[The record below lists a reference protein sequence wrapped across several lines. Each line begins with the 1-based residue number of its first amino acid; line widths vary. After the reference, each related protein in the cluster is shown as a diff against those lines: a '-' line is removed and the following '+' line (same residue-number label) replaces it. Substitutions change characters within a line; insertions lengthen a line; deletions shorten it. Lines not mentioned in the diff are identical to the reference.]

1 MKVEAVGHP
10 VARSAAALAATV
22 RSSKPENTK
31 PQTLIEDTPDP
42 TPVPTDAVPPETGKT
57 DGDKSAGVLRLLEAG
72 HFEGVA
78 DVRLRINFFEELS
91 ARASAAAAPAV
102 RTDAA
107 ELIETMNTRI
117 NELVTP
123 LATDEAAQAA
133 VDELRGQF
141 DAAVQTAA
149 EQFASDEGVNKD
161 SLVMAVQSA
170 FDTFVQGLRD
180 LLTPP
185 PPPAEGEAPP
195 EPPPVVDGGTPAEPP
210 STEVPPSAAEM
221 PPVADSPTDP
231 TAEPLPI
238 GEGEAPAEPPAT
250 SPLDDALASLTTV
263 FDELLSGL
271 GDSIATA
278 LRLPD
283 PSPPS
288 GNGSA
293 YEKFLAMYNSL
304 RGMAPTV
311 NEVG

>member
-1 MKVEAVGHP
+1 
-10 VARSAAALAATV
+10 
-22 RSSKPENTK
+22 
-31 PQTLIEDTPDP
+31 
-42 TPVPTDAVPPETGKT
+42 VPPETGET
-57 DGDKSAGVLRLLEAG
+57 DGDGDKAAGVLRLLEAG
-72 HFEGVA
+72 HFKGVA

-161 SLVMAVQSA
+161 SLVTAVQSA

-195 EPPPVVDGGTPAEPP
+195 EPPPV
-210 STEVPPSAAEM
+210 
-221 PPVADSPTDP
+221 
-231 TAEPLPI
+231 